1 MSRRVLEGFL
11 FFIFTLLFSIGILWT
26 PFQDLKLQKRRLKE
40 LASLEQSLKEKEKM
54 TKDHTSM
61 QQSLTEL
68 NQKEFLNPFD
78 EKECIDLLTS
88 LAKEYKVNLQQFHFG
103 EPFEDSI
110 QGNQQVPLF
119 VSYTPITIT
128 LQTVSEQAF
137 RGIIERFNEK
147 AKGVIFPRHLTI
159 TYTKNNEFLVTYE
172 FFGVR
177 GSASRKAL
185 PKVGL

>member
-11 FFIFTLLFSIGILWT
+11 FFIFTLLFSIGVLWT

-68 NQKEFLNPFD
+68 NQKEFLNPF
-78 EKECIDLLTS
+78 
-88 LAKEYKVNLQQFHFG
+88 
-103 EPFEDSI
+103 EDSI
-110 QGNQQVPLF
+110 QGNQQTPLL

-172 FFGVR
+172 FFGIR
-177 GSASRKAL
+177 GSTSKKDL

>member
-40 LASLEQSLKEKEKM
+40 LESLEQSLKEKEEA
-54 TKDHTSM
+54 TKDHRAI
-61 QQSLTEL
+61 QESLTEL
-68 NQKEFLNPFD
+68 GQKEFLSPFD
-78 EKECIDLLTS
+78 EKECLGLVAD
-88 LAKEYKVNLQQFHFG
+88 LAKKYKVNLQQFHFG

-110 QGNQQVPLF
+110 QGNQQVPFF

-128 LQTVSEQAF
+128 LQTLS
-137 RGIIERFNEK
+137 EK
-147 AKGVIFPRHLTI
+147 ALRGMIENFNQTAKGIVFPRHLTI

-177 GSASRKAL
+177 GSASRKAP